1 MKVSTILLLIVTL
14 LYCGVALFA
23 FKEGSIGKG
32 VVFAGYVL
40 ANLGFI
46 LFE

>member
-1 MKVSTILLLIVTL
+1 MKVSTLLLSIVTL
-14 LYCGVALFA
+14 LYVGVSIFA
-23 FKEGSIGKG
+23 FKEGSYGKG
-32 VVFAGYVL
+32 VVFAGYTL